1 MSHPHLFPTGKFGYK
16 VDREVKLSPSK
27 YFNQRLLNYTQKFA
41 CDSDYIFFAHQVLQ
55 QLNLRSKINIA
66 MKKVACRNVNAGMLS
81 ENFQETVQDFIAN
94 DNAYK
99 FMTTI
104 KGTPAYWQNMLSDVL
119 AMVKQLGIPSY
130 FMTLSCADLQWDE
143 LVLIISRL
151 RGQDITQTVIDNLSY
166 FDRCQYLNSNPVI
179 VARHFQYR
187 VENFFKEIFIESSS
201 LSLNDLKA
209 PFIIYSTTFMTC
221 SDITYK
227 RYQTEL

>member
-66 MKKVACRNVNAGMLS
+66 MKKVACKNVNAGMLS

-104 KGTPAYWQNMLSDVL
+104 KGTPAYWHIRQFCN
-119 AMVKQLGIPSY
+119 
-130 FMTLSCADLQWDE
+130 
-143 LVLIISRL
+143 
-151 RGQDITQTVIDNLSY
+151 
-166 FDRCQYLNSNPVI
+166 
-179 VARHFQYR
+179 
-187 VENFFKEIFIESSS
+187 
-201 LSLNDLKA
+201 
-209 PFIIYSTTFMTC
+209 
-221 SDITYK
+221 
-227 RYQTEL
+227 